1 MHNFGKPQIMLSHN
15 QKLKL
20 MRMYMRPALIISGL
34 GSIIAFAFIAIS
46 DLETLTDLAMFL
58 SMLKL
63 AILGSGI
70 LLSLSMQKPEK
81 KYFYINLCTSPKQL
95 VLWGVALDLAIYF
108 TILLTIIIVR
118 YAIQ

>member
-1 MHNFGKPQIMLSHN
+1 MLTN
-15 QKLKL
+15 RQKLQL

-34 GSIIAFAFIAIS
+34 GSISAFAFLTIS
-46 DLETLTDLAMFL
+46 DWETLADMAMFL

-81 KYFYINLCTSPKQL
+81 KYFYINLGTTPKQL
-95 VLWGVALDLAIYF
+95 MLWGVTLDLAIYF
-108 TILLTIIIVR
+108 AILLIIILVR
-118 YAIQ
+118 YAIR

>member
-1 MHNFGKPQIMLSHN
+1 MLTHK
-15 QKLKL
+15 QKIRL
-20 MRMYMRPALIISGL
+20 MLMYLRPALIISGL

-63 AILGSGI
+63 AILGTGI

-81 KYFYINLCTSPKQL
+81 KYFYINLGTSPKQL
-95 VLWGVALDLAIYF
+95 ILWGVALDLAIYF
-108 TILLTIIIVR
+108 IILLTIIIVR

>member
-1 MHNFGKPQIMLSHN
+1 MLTN
-15 QKLKL
+15 KQKCQLTH
-20 MRMYMRPALIISGL
+20 MYMRPALIISGL

-63 AILGSGI
+63 ALLGSGI
-70 LLSLSMQKPEK
+70 LLSFSMQKPEK
-81 KYFYINLCTSPKQL
+81 KYFYINLGTSPKQL
-95 VLWGVALDLAIYF
+95 ILWGVALDLAIYF

>member
-20 MRMYMRPALIISGL
+20 MRMYMRPALIISSM
-34 GSIIAFAFIAIS
+34 GSVSAFSFMAIS
-46 DLETLTDLAMFL
+46 DMETLTELAMFL

-63 AILGSGI
+63 ALLGSGI
-70 LLSLSMQKPEK
+70 LLSFSMQKPEK
-81 KYFYINLCTSPKQL
+81 KYFYINLGTSPKQL
-95 VLWGVALDLAIYF
+95 ILWGVALDLAIYF

>member
-20 MRMYMRPALIISGL
+20 VRMYMRPALIISSM
-34 GSIIAFAFIAIS
+34 GSVSAFSFMAIS
-46 DLETLTDLAMFL
+46 DMETLTELAMFL
-58 SMLKL
+58 STLKL

-70 LLSLSMQKPEK
+70 LLSFSMQKPEK
-81 KYFYINLCTSPKQL
+81 KYFYINLGTSPKQL